1 MSTQKANGFTVVE
14 LLVVLVIIALLAG
27 IVAYHNS
34 RSIQARSRSST
45 ASSNAEMVIRKA
57 ESWRAALGSYPTYA
71 QLSTGKINAGDATL
85 TGPAES
91 RITDATNTLLDA
103 ATSTPTN
110 ELKTA
115 YRACTT
121 GAQTEWYDDISSA
134 VKPTGSRPIH
144 RSPRP
149 PWERRGRPCGGRNR
163 PRGNIASGH
172 RKNL

>member
-1 MSTQKANGFTVVE
+1 MRLFWLCYNFFMSTRKANGFTVVE

-27 IVAYHNS
+27 IVAYSS

-134 VKPTGSRPIH
+134 VKYIGV
-144 RSPRP
+144 
-149 PWERRGRPCGGRNR
+149 GG
-163 PRGNIASGH
+163 ASSTAACS
-172 RKNL
+172 

>member
-1 MSTQKANGFTVVE
+1 MSTRRANGFTVVE

-27 IVAYHNS
+27 IVAYSS

-134 VKPTGSRPIH
+134 VKYIGV
-144 RSPRP
+144 
-149 PWERRGRPCGGRNR
+149 GG
-163 PRGNIASGH
+163 ASSTAACS
-172 RKNL
+172 

>member
-1 MSTQKANGFTVVE
+1 MPVRKLTAFTIVE
-14 LLVVLVIIALLAG
+14 LLVVLVIIGLLVG
-27 IVAYHNS
+27 IVAYSS
-34 RSIQARSRSST
+34 RAIQARSRSST
-45 ASSNAEMVIRKA
+45 ASANAEMVIRKA

-134 VKPTGSRPIH
+134 VKYIGV
-144 RSPRP
+144 
-149 PWERRGRPCGGRNR
+149 GG
-163 PRGNIASGH
+163 ASSTAACS
-172 RKNL
+172 